1 MNTAFRTVSRVL
13 AIAVIGLAAT
23 VAQAASSQKELVD
36 RYVRIFSGPSSE
48 EHIRAADDLA
58 WLGLSDPR
66 LFDIIEKN
74 MKARYMD
81 VDKYGANYAAWMA
94 KGLGYSGNDK
104 YRASLEEVAANAGH
118 KNTRKHANTALE
130 LLAQHKRWNPIIA
143 GNGQP
148 ISGLSI
154 EHTGYVNMLKS
165 GERELQRIA
174 AKRIYQ
180 ERIRNSQIMGVLFE
194 ETKKAVAN
202 PGDGREDADCVAHML
217 KALAATSDPAYKPL
231 VEDAAANAGNKNL
244 RKWAA
249 RYLKSY
255 Y

>member
-1 MNTAFRTVSRVL
+1 MNTAFRYL
-13 AIAVIGLAAT
+13 AIAAFSLAAA

-36 RYVRIFSGPSSE
+36 RYVKLFSTEPA
-48 EHIRAADDLA
+48 HIQQDAAQDLA

-66 LFDIIEKN
+66 LFDIIEKH
-74 MKARYMD
+74 MLERYMD
-81 VDKYGANYAAWMA
+81 VDKVGANYASWMA

-104 YRASLEEVAANAGH
+104 YRASLEKVATEAGH
-118 KNTRKHANTALE
+118 KNTRKHATTALE

-148 ISGLSI
+148 VSGLSI
-154 EHTGYVNMLKS
+154 EHTGYLNMLKS
-165 GERELQRIA
+165 GDRELQRIA
-174 AKRIYQ
+174 AKRVYH
-180 ERIRNSQIMGVLFE
+180 ERIRNSQIMSVLFE
-194 ETKKAVAN
+194 ETQKGVAN
-202 PGDGREDADCVAHML
+202 PGDGKEDVDAVAHML

-231 VEDAAANAGNKNL
+231 VEDAAANSPDKNL

>member
-1 MNTAFRTVSRVL
+1 MNIAFRWL
-13 AIAVIGLAAT
+13 AITALSLSTALAH
-23 VAQAASSQKELVD
+23 AASSQKELVD
-36 RYVRIFSGPSSE
+36 RYVKIFSNEPAYVQE
-48 EHIRAADDLA
+48 DAAQELE
-58 WLGLSDPR
+58 WVGLSDPR

-81 VDKYGANYAAWMA
+81 VDRVGVNYASWMA
-94 KGLGYSGNDK
+94 KGLGYSGNEK
-104 YRASLEEVAANAGH
+104 YRAALEEVAANAAH

-130 LLAQHKRWNPIIA
+130 LLQRHRVWNPLIA
-143 GNGQP
+143 GNGQA

-154 EHTGYVNMLKS
+154 EQTGYVNMLKS
-165 GERELQRIA
+165 GDRELQRIA
-174 AKRIYQ
+174 AKRIYH
-180 ERIRNSQIMGVLFE
+180 ERIRNKQILGVLFDE
-194 ETKKAVAN
+194 AKKGVAN
-202 PGDGREDADCVAHML
+202 PGDDRNDADAVAHML

-231 VEDAAANAGNKNL
+231 IEDAAANAPDKNL